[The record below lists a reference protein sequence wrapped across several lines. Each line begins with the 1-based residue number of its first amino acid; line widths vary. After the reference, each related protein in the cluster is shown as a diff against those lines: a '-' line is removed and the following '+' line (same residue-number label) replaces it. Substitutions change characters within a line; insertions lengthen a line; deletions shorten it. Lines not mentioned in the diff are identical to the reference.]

1 MTMAGNRED
10 VMVDDTIAR
19 RRFLL
24 GAGIAGTAV
33 ATGLASTAPA
43 DAQGP
48 PVPQA
53 TSPTPVPAT
62 QPEPEI
68 LLALTASEAAFVS
81 AAVDTFVPADELS
94 PSGTDCG
101 LVTFIDRQLAS
112 AWGGGAKM
120 YRSGP
125 FQKGK
130 PEQGYQLALTPK
142 EFFSAGI
149 DEANA
154 WSRKTYG
161 KDFDRLSPPDRAAAL
176 KTMEEGKAEFIGIGS
191 KPFFDAL
198 LTISMEG
205 FFSDPIYGGNRN
217 HVSWNMLGFPGLP
230 ATYASKFD
238 EYLTKRYTA
247 PPQSIAD
254 FS

>member
-1 MTMAGNRED
+1 MQSHLRCAATRGHAMTRAENRED

-33 ATGLASTAPA
+33 ATGLASSTPA

-48 PVPQA
+48 AVPQSA
-53 TSPTPVPAT
+53 SPAPT

-68 LLALTASEAAFVS
+68 LLALTASEPAFVS
-81 AAVDTFVPADELS
+81 AAVDTFIPADELS

-130 PEQGYQLALTPK
+130 PEQGYQLCLTPK

-161 KDFDRLSPPDRAAAL
+161 KDFDRLAPAERVSAL

-205 FFSDPIYGGNRN
+205 F
-217 HVSWNMLGFPGLP
+217 
-230 ATYASKFD
+230 
-238 EYLTKRYTA
+238 
-247 PPQSIAD
+247 
-254 FS
+254 